1 MTADTNKQ
9 GGSALNLDRFNE
21 MLLESTAVGL
31 AILDPESLTI
41 VFHNRRFGEWFGD
54 VENRSTV
61 FTDLFPD
68 INIERLHERM
78 NKGRPYTTETE
89 IRIGRREVSIAIV
102 VTMPADEDV
111 RHLIVECQNVS
122 KIKELEYMI
131 ESYSKMVEKQNRTL
145 QREKERAEKLLL
157 NIMPRKV
164 YEEIESFGVAT
175 PQRFDSASVLM
186 LDFVDFTEM
195 TISQDPTGLISEL
208 NEIFSAFDFI
218 VERHDCERIKTVG
231 DAYVAVSGVPEAVM
245 DHAQNIARVALLF
258 VRYLKRR
265 NQQHEEQW
273 RCRIGINTGP
283 LIGSMVGIQK
293 YVYDIF
299 GPGVNLAARMEALS
313 GPMQITLCD
322 EMHDL
327 IKSDFHFTDRGEAEI
342 KGFGTKRIYTLEEA
356 EDSATMELPPDTQP
370 RIDAV
375 P

>member
-1 MTADTNKQ
+1 VTENSDEQ
-9 GGSALNLDRFNE
+9 GGSSLNLDRFNE

-41 VFHNRRFGEWFGD
+41 VFHNKRLGEWFSD
-54 VENRSTV
+54 VEDRSTV
-61 FTDLFPD
+61 VTDLFPD
-68 INIERLHERM
+68 IDIERLRDRM
-78 NKGRPYTTETE
+78 DKGRPYTTETKV
-89 IRIGRREVSIAIV
+89 RVGRREVSIALV

-111 RHLIVECQNVS
+111 QHLIVECQNVS
-122 KIKELEYMI
+122 KLKELEYMI

-145 QREKERAEKLLL
+145 QREKDRAEKLLL

-195 TISQDPTGLISEL
+195 TISQDPVGLISEL

-218 VERHDCERIKTVG
+218 VERHSCERIKTVG

-265 NQQHEEQW
+265 NSQHKEQW
-273 RCRIGINTGP
+273 RCRIGINTGS

-313 GPMQITLCD
+313 PPMQVTLCED
-322 EMHDL
+322 MYEL
-327 IKSDFHFTDRGEAEI
+327 IRSDFHFTDRGEAEV
-342 KGFGTKRIYTLEEA
+342 KGFGTKRIYSLDEA
-356 EDSATMELPPDTQP
+356 EDSATIELPPMPGHD
-370 RIDAV
+370 
-375 P
+375 

>member
-1 MTADTNKQ
+1 MTGDSDNQ
-9 GGSALNLDRFNE
+9 GASELNLDRFNE

-31 AILDPESLTI
+31 AILDPEPLTI
-41 VFHNRRFGEWFGD
+41 VFHNKRFGEWFSN
-54 VENRSTV
+54 VEDRSTV
-61 FTDLFPD
+61 VTDLFPD
-68 INIERLHERM
+68 IDVGRLRARM
-78 NKGRPYTTETE
+78 DKGRPYTTETKV
-89 IRIGRREVSIAIV
+89 RLGRREVSIALV

-111 RHLIVECQNVS
+111 HHLIVECQNVS

-175 PQRFDSASVLM
+175 PQRFESASVLM

-195 TISQDPTGLISEL
+195 TIAQDPTGLISEL
-208 NEIFSAFDFI
+208 NEIFTAFDFI
-218 VERHDCERIKTVG
+218 VERHNCERIKTVG
-231 DAYVAVSGVPEAVM
+231 DAYIAVSGVPEAVM
-245 DHAQNIARVALLF
+245 DHAQNVARVALLF

-265 NQQHEEQW
+265 NSQHEEQW
-273 RCRIGINTGP
+273 RCRIGINTGA

-322 EMHDL
+322 LMHDL
-327 IKSDFHFTDRGEAEI
+327 IKSDFHFTDRGDVEV
-342 KGFGTKRIYTLEEA
+342 KGFGTRRIYTLEEA
-356 EDSATMELPPDTQP
+356 EDSAPMELPPIPGQG
-370 RIDAV
+370 
-375 P
+375 